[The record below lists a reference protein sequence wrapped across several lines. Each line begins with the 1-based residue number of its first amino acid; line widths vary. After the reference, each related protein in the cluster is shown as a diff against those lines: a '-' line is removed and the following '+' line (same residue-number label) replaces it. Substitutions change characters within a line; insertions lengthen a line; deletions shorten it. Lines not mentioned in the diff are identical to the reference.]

1 MGNCCNAA
9 GADLQSG
16 TPYYKTC
23 VLNLT
28 NALPPHTARTMT
40 TESIGDLTSKGF
52 DHMKPFTTRTIQTL
66 LNMGNISL
74 NIWQRDTL
82 LFKGGD
88 SNRVTSIYYDLVD
101 MIIIIINLGNND
113 SLQLL
118 EFLASS
124 ELDKLSG
131 TTYQPGEVHIL
142 VVGLEEALPQSE

>member
-1 MGNCCNAA
+1 
-9 GADLQSG
+9 
-16 TPYYKTC
+16 
-23 VLNLT
+23 
-28 NALPPHTARTMT
+28 MT

-118 EFLASS
+118 KFLASS

>member
-1 MGNCCNAA
+1 
-9 GADLQSG
+9 
-16 TPYYKTC
+16 
-23 VLNLT
+23 
-28 NALPPHTARTMT
+28 MT
-40 TESIGDLTSKGF
+40 TESIGDLASKGF
-52 DHMKPFTTRTIQTL
+52 DHMKPFTNRTIQTP

-74 NIWQRDTL
+74 NVWQRDTL
-82 LFKGGD
+82 KFKGGD

-131 TTYQPGEVHIL
+131 TTSQPGEVPIL
-142 VVGLEEALPQSE
+142 VVGLEEALPQSD